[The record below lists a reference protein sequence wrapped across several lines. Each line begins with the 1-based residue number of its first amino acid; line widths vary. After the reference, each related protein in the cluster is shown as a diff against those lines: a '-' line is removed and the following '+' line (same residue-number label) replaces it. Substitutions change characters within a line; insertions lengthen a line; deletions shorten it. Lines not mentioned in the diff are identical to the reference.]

1 MVGNILALRVF
12 SLHFFGEITK
22 RCCCYD
28 SVSFFYNFER
38 FRFNHVFFLFEVT
51 PNILCTQKK
60 NRISK
65 QFVLR
70 KNQKISRRNS
80 KQNMVKRKITRTKFE
95 ILC

>member
-38 FRFNHVFFLFEVT
+38 FRFNQVFFSLRG
-51 PNILCTQKK
+51 NTQYTVYALKT
-60 NRISK
+60 ISEI
-65 QFVLR
+65 QF
-70 KNQKISRRNS
+70 SRFVVERGS
-80 KQNMVKRKITRTKFE
+80 LIYSIIITKET
-95 ILC
+95 L